1 MNGGFDGAGRGMDLA
16 PRRAAGAAP
25 ARAALPSR
33 DLQHDANVSLSIHEI
48 RASRFELL
56 SRLAGDISHEIKNPL
71 HAMVINLEL
80 VRRRV
85 EKGERDSA
93 LERVAIVEGEIRKVH
108 ALTGALLEAL
118 RPPRAAS
125 DSCELLLLV
134 EELVP
139 LFAAR
144 ARLARLNFAYRSEG
158 QGTTVPLPSDE
169 ARQVLLILLD
179 LAMAASPAHGS
190 VELSVR
196 SAESSAI
203 VQATC
208 QQAPLTPAQR
218 AWLDDGGD
226 PGDEV
231 PLDLRVLRALVVGA
245 DGRVTTESE
254 ADGTSSEGPS
264 HRLTLTLP
272 RAARA

>member
-1 MNGGFDGAGRGMDLA
+1 MDLA

-25 ARAALPSR
+25 ARAALPST
-33 DLQHDANVSLSIHEI
+33 DPQHDADVSVSIHEI

-85 EKGERDSA
+85 EKGERDGA

-108 ALTGALLEAL
+108 DLAGALLEAL
-118 RPPRAAS
+118 RPPRADS

-144 ARLARLNFAYRSEG
+144 ARLARLDFGYHSEG
-158 QGTTVPLPSDE
+158 HGAMVPLPADE
-169 ARQVLLILLD
+169 ARQILLILLD
-179 LAMAASPAHGS
+179 LAMAATPEHGA
-190 VELSVR
+190 VDVSVR
-196 SAESSAI
+196 SEANSAT
-203 VQATC
+203 VEVAC
-208 QQAPLTPAQR
+208 QQEPLTPEQR
-218 AWLDDGGD
+218 SWLDGGAQPDGD
-226 PGDEV
+226 V
-231 PLDLRVLRALVVGA
+231 PLNLRVLRALVVDAG
-245 DGRVTTESE
+245 GRVTSDSG
-254 ADGTSSEGPS
+254 AGGTSSEAGP
-264 HRLTLTLP
+264 HRLVLTFP
-272 RAARA
+272 PAA